1 MLKFK
6 LKHLKVRQ
14 KLLLLG
20 AALVIPFAI
29 VSFALVKSIYELQI
43 DFARQERLGVEYHAP
58 LLTLLADLQRLR
70 AAALGRALAH
80 PQFDE
85 RERVAAAAVDQALAA
100 TTAVDLRLR
109 DPLALGEHWSRQAAV
124 LRQLR
129 QDSSMLDAAAIRER
143 FDRAIADLI
152 VTIALVSDQS
162 KLTLDPDLDSYYL
175 MSSVMLQGPELTELL
190 GQVRALAIA
199 TPAAEPTDSG
209 AAQRQAELARLAVLI
224 TDQGARL
231 QSSLAKARHENP
243 VLEASIVP
251 ATARAASAIDRTLG
265 HMGAGGVGGRF
276 QGSVDENY
284 LQLSQTVDAIV
295 DLQRTAAT
303 ELDRLLEIRLD
314 KSWRLLMFEL
324 LWAFAG
330 LLFMVF
336 VGWLIAR
343 DITGALNGVVAT
355 ARSIATG
362 DLSGLALTDRRKDEI
377 GDLARAFDD
386 MVLALKDTVL
396 LAENI
401 ADGDLTESF
410 HRRSKDDD
418 MGTALAHMV
427 ERLSALV
434 GDVHQSGIQVNTA
447 VTQIASTTR
456 HQQATAAEIAA
467 TTTEIGATSKEI
479 GATTKELVKTMG
491 EVSAVAEQS
500 AARAAS
506 GQSGLANMEESM
518 RHVMDAAA
526 SINSKLGV
534 LNEKAGNINQ
544 VVTTITKVADQ
555 TNMLSLN
562 AAIEAEKAGEYGRG
576 FSVVAVEIRRLADQ
590 TAVATY
596 DIELMVKDIQSAV
609 SAGVMGMDKFTEEVR
624 RGIHEVQEVGSNLSE
639 IIQQVQTLAPRF
651 ETVNEGMQA
660 QATGAEQITQALM
673 QLGDAAQQ
681 TVDSLRQSGDAI
693 NGLNDAVAGLRGGVA
708 RFKLAR

>member
-1 MLKFK
+1 MLT

-14 KLLLLG
+14 KLALL
-20 AALVIPFAI
+20 AAAVVIPFAI
-29 VSFALVKSIYELQI
+29 LSFTMVKSIAEIKI
-43 DFARQERLGVEYHAP
+43 DFTEQERLGIEYHGP
-58 LLTLLADLQRLR
+58 LLDLLGVLQNYRGAALVSGTGDAAMSER
-70 AAALGRALAH
+70 ESQAAAMLEQAIVRIDQQDRRLG
-80 PQFDE
+80 E
-85 RERVAAAAVDQALAA
+85 
-100 TTAVDLRLR
+100 
-109 DPLALGEHWSRQAAV
+109 PLALGDLWSALATE
-124 LRQLR
+124 LRELEV
-129 QDSSMLDAAAIRER
+129 DASIASVTRIDKAIGEL
-143 FDRAIADLI
+143 IAY
-152 VTIALVSDQS
+152 VALVSDHS
-162 KLTLDPDLDSYYL
+162 RLTVDPELASRYLMRAVMMHGPDLTD
-175 MSSVMLQGPELTELL
+175 LL
-190 GQVRALAIA
+190 GRARALAL
-199 TPAAEPTDSG
+199 TQVG
-209 AAQRQAELARLAVLI
+209 AGESADGDRQAGDEAARMGALVSAQATRLAASLNKAQ
-224 TDQGARL
+224 THNPSLA
-231 QSSLAKARHENP
+231 SSLG
-243 VLEASIVP
+243 P
-251 ATARAASAIDRTLG
+251 AHARARDAVDATLTQLAAARASGRFD
-265 HMGAGGVGGRF
+265 GGVE
-276 QGSVDENY
+276 ENL
-284 LQLSQTVDAIV
+284 LQLAQSVDAIV
-295 DLQRTAAT
+295 ALQRVAAT
-303 ELDRLLEIRLD
+303 ELDHLLTTRLD
-314 KSWRLLMFEL
+314 KAWRELMSML
-324 LWAFAG
+324 AWAVAG
-330 LLFMVF
+330 LLFMLF
-336 VGWLIAR
+336 VGWMIAR
-343 DITGALNGVVAT
+343 DITGALSGVVAT

-362 DLSGLALTDRRKDEI
+362 DLSGLALIDRRKDEI

-396 LAENI
+396 LAETI
-401 ADGDLTESF
+401 AEGDLTESF
-410 HRRSKDDD
+410 HRRSNDDD
-418 MGTALAHMV
+418 MGNALAHMV
-427 ERLSALV
+427 ENLSVLV

-447 VTQIASTTR
+447 VTQFAATTR
-456 HQQATAAEIAA
+456 QQQATAAEIAA

-506 GQSGLANMEESM
+506 GQIGLANMEESM
-518 RHVMDAAA
+518 RHVMEAAA

-624 RGIHEVQEVGSNLSE
+624 RGIHEVQEVGINLSD

-651 ETVNEGMQA
+651 EAVNEGMQA